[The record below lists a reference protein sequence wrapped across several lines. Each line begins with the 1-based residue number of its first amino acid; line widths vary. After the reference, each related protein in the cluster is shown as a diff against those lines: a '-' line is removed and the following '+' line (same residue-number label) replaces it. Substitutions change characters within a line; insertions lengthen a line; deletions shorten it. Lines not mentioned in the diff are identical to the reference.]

1 MEEKLNLCILM
12 LNNLRNHKESLDKEF
27 AKLIDILKRFRLEYF
42 YFRKE
47 FLSRW
52 WSFMYKRPL
61 LYVYNMFVICHG
73 IQFTFFQVVY
83 IDFRWQ
89 FFRGTILFDNSELW
103 NSVRLTYIFKIA
115 SSKLEIYGNP
125 NNELFF
131 LEKEFGIRI

>member
-1 MEEKLNLCILM
+1 MEEKLNLCILT
-12 LNNLRNHKESLDKEF
+12 LNNLRNRKESLDKEF

-52 WSFMYKRPL
+52 WSLMYKWPV
-61 LYVYNMFVICHG
+61 LYIHNMFVICHG
-73 IQFTFFQVVY
+73 IRFTFSQVVY
-83 IDFRWQ
+83 IDFRCH
-89 FFRGTILFDNSELW
+89 FFRGAILFDNSELW

-125 NNELFF
+125 NNELFH

>member
-42 YFRKE
+42 YFRKD

-52 WSFMYKRPL
+52 WSLMYKRPL
-61 LYVYNMFVICHG
+61 LYIYNVCNLPWHSVF
-73 IQFTFFQVVY
+73 FFQVVY

-89 FFRGTILFDNSELW
+89 LFRGTILFDNSELW